1 MQSDKRRSDVL
12 FASLR
17 NPHGA
22 PISDNHYRG
31 LIKAWAAVN
40 DLDTADYSTHSLR
53 RTKPVWM
60 WRHGDRRAVTIT
72 VLQLPLGNKSPESTV
87 CYLGL
92 DVLKVQD
99 IALTK
104 DLFATGTNPK
114 PRPRMNEQ

>member
-1 MQSDKRRSDVL
+1 
-12 FASLR
+12 
-17 NPHGA
+17 
-22 PISDNHYRG
+22 
-31 LIKAWAAVN
+31 
-40 DLDTADYSTHSLR
+40 
-53 RTKPVWM
+53 M

-72 VLQLPLGNKSPESTV
+72 VLQLPLGHKSPDSTV